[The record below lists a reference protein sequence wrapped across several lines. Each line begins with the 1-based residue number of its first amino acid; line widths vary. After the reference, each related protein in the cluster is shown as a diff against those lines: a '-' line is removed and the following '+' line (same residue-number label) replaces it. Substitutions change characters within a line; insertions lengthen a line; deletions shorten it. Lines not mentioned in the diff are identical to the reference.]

1 VVDRIKR
8 ATHNAE
14 PMPFMR
20 LSAPLPGEACR
31 ARWRRDHYPNY
42 IALTVRAAL
51 ADRPGDQQQDGE
63 YAERDDP
70 EAPGRNRQ
78 FTGHFGL
85 KKR

>member
-1 VVDRIKR
+1 MVDRIKR

-14 PMPFMR
+14 PMPFVR
-20 LSAPLPGEACR
+20 LSTALPGEACR
-31 ARWRRDHYPNY
+31 ARWRRDHAY
-42 IALTVRAAL
+42 LTVRAAL
-51 ADRPGDQQQDGE
+51 ADGPGDQQQDGE

-70 EAPGRNRQ
+70 EAPIRNRQ

>member
-1 VVDRIKR
+1 MNRIKR

-20 LSAPLPGEACR
+20 LSTALPGEACR
-31 ARWRRDHYPNY
+31 ARWRRDH
-42 IALTVRAAL
+42 ALTVRAAL

-78 FTGHFGL
+78 CTGHFGL